1 MSVKCVT
8 PFTLYSPLF
17 TLWSP
22 QRLSGDVQVQLQV
35 TQQLTEELRSLQK
48 QLAQTDAKLAA
59 AGVRLGVLCDVIL
72 SGLWMP
78 FIV

>member
-1 MSVKCVT
+1 
-8 PFTLYSPLF
+8 
-17 TLWSP
+17 
-22 QRLSGDVQVQLQV
+22 LSGDVQVQLQV